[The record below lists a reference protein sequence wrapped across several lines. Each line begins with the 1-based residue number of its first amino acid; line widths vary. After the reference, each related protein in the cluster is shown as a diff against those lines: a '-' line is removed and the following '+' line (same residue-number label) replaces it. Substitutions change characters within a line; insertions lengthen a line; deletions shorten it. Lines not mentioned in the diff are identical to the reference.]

1 MRDIYEVL
9 YYKEM
14 ELRRIRKEIEVLHT
28 VAPLLQDANEDGG
41 DAHHLV
47 GASVIRFNALGK
59 VGGGSS
65 VPNRGPG

>member
-41 DAHHLV
+41 DAL
-47 GASVIRFNALGK
+47 RFEKLIAPGRNAGD
-59 VGGGSS
+59 
-65 VPNRGPG
+65 